1 MKRYLILLLV
11 MLMSVAYCCVAFA
24 NAPAQNGTQPTQST
38 QSAQDFSS
46 KIAGMNKISNI
57 RVGLSNGNVRI
68 VIDGSQEIAYRS
80 FSLSNP
86 DRFAVDIQN
95 AWLAQSAPRLIPV
108 QGSKFV
114 QQVRISQFDAK
125 TVRIVV
131 DATVFSDQI
140 DLFAL
145 TGPHR
150 LVMDFGNVNKPPAN
164 IQKELERVQK
174 TIEAEKKGAE
184 QPKKE
189 PTKQPAAQ
197 SSNPF
202 EIDFEIVDDL
212 PHGTVIYPPSTSE
225 KDKPKKHAKP
235 GLRGKTIVVDAG
247 HGGSDSGAVGQNGLL
262 EKDVTLKVALLLE
275 KHLTEAGAKVLMTRK
290 KDTDVAHAYATTNE
304 ELQARVDVGNKNN
317 ADLFLSIHIDSFVSP
332 DANGTSVYIYNDT
345 YLGKCLHDE
354 LIDRLGRKDR
364 GVKFANFYVLRNTA
378 MPASLVELM
387 FISNKEE
394 ESLLREEDTITQAA
408 RALYEGLRTYF
419 L

>member
-1 MKRYLILLLV
+1 MKRYLTLLLV
-11 MLMSVAYCCVAFA
+11 ILLTAAFCATAFA
-24 NAPAQNGTQPTQST
+24 NAPAQSAQNEPST
-38 QSAQDFSS
+38 QTAQDFSS

-57 RVGLSNGNVRI
+57 RIGHTGDNIRI
-68 VIDGSQEIAYRS
+68 VVDGSQKIAYRS

-95 AWLAQSAPRLIPV
+95 AWLAQSAPRQIPI

-131 DATVFSDQI
+131 DATVFSDQVNI
-140 DLFAL
+140 FAL
-145 TGPHR
+145 PDPHR

-164 IQKELERVQK
+164 IQKELERVQQ
-174 TIEAEKKGAE
+174 TIEAEKKSAE
-184 QPKKE
+184 QAKKE
-189 PTKQPAAQ
+189 PAKQ

-202 EIDFEIVDDL
+202 EIDFEIIDDL
-212 PHGTVIYPPSTSE
+212 PHGTIIYPPDTKE

-247 HGGSDSGAVGQNGLL
+247 HGGSDCGAVGQNGLL
-262 EKDVTLKVALLLE
+262 EKDVTLKVALRLE
-275 KHLTEAGAKVLMTRK
+275 KYLTEAGVKVLMTRK
-290 KDTDVAHAYATTNE
+290 KDADVAYAYATTNE

-317 ADLFLSIHIDSFVSP
+317 ADLFLSIHIDSFVNP
-332 DANGTSVYIYNDT
+332 EANGTSVYIYDDT

-387 FISNKEE
+387 FISNEE
-394 ESLLREEDTITQAA
+394 EEAILREEDTIEQAA

>member
-1 MKRYLILLLV
+1 MKRYLALLLV
-11 MLMSVAYCCVAFA
+11 MFLTVTFCATAFA
-24 NAPAQNGTQPTQST
+24 NAPAQPAQNAAA
-38 QSAQDFSS
+38 AQDFSS

-57 RVGLSNGNVRI
+57 RVGHSNGNVRI
-68 VIDGSQEIAYRS
+68 VVDGSQAIAYRS

-95 AWLAQSAPRLIPV
+95 AWLAQNAPRLIPV
-108 QGSKFV
+108 QGSQFV

-131 DATVFSDQI
+131 DASVFSDQI
-140 DLFAL
+140 NLFAL
-145 TGPHR
+145 KGPDR
-150 LVMDFGNVNKPPAN
+150 LVMDFGNVNKPPEN
-164 IQKELERVQK
+164 VKKELERVQK
-174 TIEAEKKGAE
+174 TIEDEKKSDEPA
-184 QPKKE
+184 KKE
-189 PTKQPAAQ
+189 PATQA
-197 SSNPF
+197 SNPF
-202 EIDFEIVDDL
+202 EINFEIIDDL
-212 PHGTVIYPPSTSE
+212 PHGTVIYPSDISE

-304 ELQARVDVGNKNN
+304 ELQARVDIGNKNN
-317 ADLFLSIHIDSFVSP
+317 ADLFLSIHIDSFVNP
-332 DANGTSVYIYNDT
+332 EANGTSVYIYDDT

-354 LIDRLGRKDR
+354 LIDRLKRKDR

-387 FISNKEE
+387 FISNEE
-394 ESLLREEDTITQAA
+394 EEKLLREEDTISQAA

>member
-1 MKRYLILLLV
+1 MKRYLTLLLV
-11 MLMSVAYCCVAFA
+11 MLFSVIFCSAAFA
-24 NAPAQNGTQPTQST
+24 NAPAQSAQNAPST
-38 QSAQDFSS
+38 QTAQDFSS

-57 RVGLSNGNVRI
+57 RIGHTGDNIRI
-68 VIDGSQEIAYRS
+68 VVDGSQKIAYRS

-95 AWLAQSAPRLIPV
+95 AWLAQSAPRQIPI

-131 DATVFSDQI
+131 DATVFSDQVDI
-140 DLFAL
+140 FAL
-145 TGPHR
+145 PDPHR

-164 IQKELERVQK
+164 IQKELERVQQ
-174 TIEAEKKGAE
+174 TIEAEKKSAE
-184 QPKKE
+184 QEKKE
-189 PTKQPAAQ
+189 TAKQ

-202 EIDFEIVDDL
+202 EIDFEIIDDL
-212 PHGTVIYPPSTSE
+212 PHGTIIYPPDTKE

-247 HGGSDSGAVGQNGLL
+247 HGGSDCGAVGPNGLL
-262 EKDVTLKVALLLE
+262 EKDVTLKVALRLE
-275 KHLTEAGAKVLMTRK
+275 KYLTEAGVKVLMTRK
-290 KDTDVAHAYATTNE
+290 KDADVAYAYATTNE

-317 ADLFLSIHIDSFVSP
+317 ADLFLSIHIDSFVNP
-332 DANGTSVYIYNDT
+332 EANGTSVYIYDDT

-387 FISNKEE
+387 FISNEE
-394 ESLLREEDTITQAA
+394 EEAILREEDTIEQAA

>member
-1 MKRYLILLLV
+1 MKRYLTLLLV
-11 MLMSVAYCCVAFA
+11 MLFSVIFCSTAFA
-24 NAPAQNGTQPTQST
+24 NTPAQST
-38 QSAQDFSS
+38 QTAQDFSS

-57 RVGLSNGNVRI
+57 RIGHTGDNIRI
-68 VIDGSQEIAYRS
+68 VVDGSQKIAYRS

-95 AWLAQSAPRLIPV
+95 AWLAQSAPRQIPI

-131 DATVFSDQI
+131 DATVFSDQVNI
-140 DLFAL
+140 FAL
-145 TGPHR
+145 PDPHR

-164 IQKELERVQK
+164 IQKELERVQQ
-174 TIEAEKKGAE
+174 TIEAEKKSAE
-184 QPKKE
+184 QAKKE
-189 PTKQPAAQ
+189 PAKESA
-197 SSNPF
+197 NPF
-202 EIDFEIVDDL
+202 EIDFEIIDDL
-212 PHGTVIYPPSTSE
+212 PHGTIIYPPDTKE

-247 HGGSDSGAVGQNGLL
+247 HGGSDCGAVGQNGLL
-262 EKDVTLKVALLLE
+262 EKDVTLKVALRLE
-275 KHLTEAGAKVLMTRK
+275 KYLTEAGVKVLMTRK
-290 KDTDVAHAYATTNE
+290 KDADVAYAYATTNE

-317 ADLFLSIHIDSFVSP
+317 ADLFLSIHIDSFVNP
-332 DANGTSVYIYNDT
+332 EANGTSVYIYDDT

-387 FISNKEE
+387 FISNEE
-394 ESLLREEDTITQAA
+394 EEAILREEDTIEQAA

>member
-1 MKRYLILLLV
+1 MKRYLTLLLV
-11 MLMSVAYCCVAFA
+11 ILLTAAFCATAFA
-24 NAPAQNGTQPTQST
+24 NAPAQSAQNTPST
-38 QSAQDFSS
+38 QTAQDFSS

-57 RVGLSNGNVRI
+57 RIGHTGDNIRI
-68 VIDGSQEIAYRS
+68 VVDGSQKIAYRS

-95 AWLAQSAPRLIPV
+95 AWLAQSAPRQIPI

-131 DATVFSDQI
+131 DATVLSDQVNI
-140 DLFAL
+140 LAL
-145 TGPHR
+145 PDPHR

-164 IQKELERVQK
+164 IQKELERVQQ

-184 QPKKE
+184 QAKKE
-189 PTKQPAAQ
+189 PAKQ

-202 EIDFEIVDDL
+202 EIDFEIIDDL
-212 PHGTVIYPPSTSE
+212 PHGTIIYPPDTKE

-247 HGGSDSGAVGQNGLL
+247 HGGSDCGAVGPNGLL
-262 EKDVTLKVALLLE
+262 EKDVTLKVALRLE
-275 KHLTEAGAKVLMTRK
+275 KYLTEAGVKVLMTRK
-290 KDTDVAHAYATTNE
+290 KDADVAYAYATTNE

-317 ADLFLSIHIDSFVSP
+317 ADLFLSIHIDSFVNP
-332 DANGTSVYIYNDT
+332 EANGTSVYIYDDT

-387 FISNKEE
+387 FISNEE
-394 ESLLREEDTITQAA
+394 EEAILREEDTIEQAA

>member
-1 MKRYLILLLV
+1 MKRYLTLLLV
-11 MLMSVAYCCVAFA
+11 MLFSVIFCSAAFA
-24 NAPAQNGTQPTQST
+24 NAPAQSAQNTPST
-38 QSAQDFSS
+38 QTAQDFSS

-57 RVGLSNGNVRI
+57 RIGHTGDNIRI
-68 VIDGSQEIAYRS
+68 VVDGSQKIAYRS

-95 AWLAQSAPRLIPV
+95 AWLAQSAPHLIPI

-131 DATVFSDQI
+131 DATVFSDQVNI
-140 DLFAL
+140 FAL
-145 TGPHR
+145 PDPHR

-164 IQKELERVQK
+164 IQKELERVQQ
-174 TIEAEKKGAE
+174 TIEAEKKSAE
-184 QPKKE
+184 QAKKE
-189 PTKQPAAQ
+189 PAKQSA
-197 SSNPF
+197 NPF
-202 EIDFEIVDDL
+202 EIDFEIIDDL
-212 PHGTVIYPPSTSE
+212 PHGTIIYPPDTKE

-247 HGGSDSGAVGQNGLL
+247 HGGSDCGAVGQNGLL
-262 EKDVTLKVALLLE
+262 EKDVTLKVALRLE
-275 KHLTEAGAKVLMTRK
+275 KYLTEAGVKVLMTRK
-290 KDTDVAHAYATTNE
+290 KDADVAYAYATTNE

-317 ADLFLSIHIDSFVSP
+317 ADLFLSIHIDSFVNP
-332 DANGTSVYIYNDT
+332 EANGTSVYIYDDT

-387 FISNKEE
+387 FISNEE
-394 ESLLREEDTITQAA
+394 EEAILREEDTIEQAA

>member
-1 MKRYLILLLV
+1 VILLTAAFC
-11 MLMSVAYCCVAFA
+11 SAAFA
-24 NAPAQNGTQPTQST
+24 NAPAQSAQNAPST
-38 QSAQDFSS
+38 QTEQDFSS

-57 RVGLSNGNVRI
+57 RIGHTGDNIRI
-68 VIDGSQEIAYRS
+68 VVDGSQKIAYRS

-95 AWLAQSAPRLIPV
+95 AWLAQSAPRQIPI

-114 QQVRISQFDAK
+114 QQVRVSQFDAK

-131 DATVFSDQI
+131 DATVFSDQVNI
-140 DLFAL
+140 FAL
-145 TGPHR
+145 PDPHR

-164 IQKELERVQK
+164 IQKELERVQQ
-174 TIEAEKKGAE
+174 TIEAEKKSAE
-184 QPKKE
+184 QAKKE
-189 PTKQPAAQ
+189 PAKESA
-197 SSNPF
+197 NPF
-202 EIDFEIVDDL
+202 EIDFEIIDDL
-212 PHGTVIYPPSTSE
+212 PHGTIIYPPDTKE

-247 HGGSDSGAVGQNGLL
+247 HGGSDCGAVGQNGLL
-262 EKDVTLKVALLLE
+262 EKDVTLKVALRLE
-275 KHLTEAGAKVLMTRK
+275 KYLTEAGVKVLMTRK
-290 KDTDVAHAYATTNE
+290 KDADVAYAYATTNE

-317 ADLFLSIHIDSFVSP
+317 ADLFLSIHIDSFVNP
-332 DANGTSVYIYNDT
+332 EANGTSVYIYDDT

-387 FISNKEE
+387 FISNEE
-394 ESLLREEDTITQAA
+394 EEAILREEDTIEQAA